1 MDRTRQLRGCAP
13 GRSRGGAAGKS
24 RLARLALGLLLL
36 PLCSLAAFGQT
47 LNVGVYQNPPKL
59 MLNEDGQMTGI
70 FGDLLNEIAA
80 REEWAIVPVPCEW
93 ELCMDLLG
101 SGQIDLLPDVAYS
114 ESRAE
119 SLDFHQVPAL
129 HGWSQIYQRD
139 GADIQSIPDL
149 AGKRVAVL
157 TGSIQ
162 EGYLHHLTDNF
173 GLAVIWLPVSS
184 YADGFALLASG
195 EADAVSTNHHYGDL
209 QTAQMKVEPT
219 PIAFQPAKLYFAS
232 PRGSH
237 PEALATI
244 DSYLSQWQT
253 APGSPYQK
261 IIKRWNPGQ
270 LTLMSIPTYI
280 FGVGALL
287 ATLLILALIF
297 NLLLRNRVNRR
308 TRELRDSERRLNTIL
323 NSVQAHIYI
332 KDNDLC
338 YQYANQKLC
347 DLLGKSEAE
356 VVGKRDD
363 ALFDASA
370 AQRRQRSDRDVLD
383 LGARTPSEEVCE
395 LCENGV
401 RRTFVSVKIPLRDA
415 KDNIYALCGID
426 TDITEYRNI
435 QKAIHQLAF
444 YDPLTELPNRSLL
457 LDRVRH
463 ALANQQQT
471 GFEGAL
477 LFIDLDNF
485 KNINDTLGHDQGDE
499 LLRQVSVRLNA
510 QLRPTDTLARPGGDE
525 FVLLLEGL
533 HQNLDQAADKA
544 KIVAQQT
551 IEQISLP
558 LSLDGVQHVT
568 TASIGIVMFCD
579 GQNNPEEL
587 LKRSELAMYEAKQG
601 GRNNLQFF
609 NPIMQAQANR
619 RASVEADLR
628 KAVERNQMA
637 LHVQPQVDQTGR
649 IQGMEALLRWTH
661 PTEGPIS
668 PASFIPIAESSGLI
682 VSLGEWV
689 LREACALLD
698 EWSQQPE
705 MAHLTLAVN
714 ISPRQFRH
722 AGFVDLVLGLLEQ
735 ARFSPHRLELEL
747 TESLLVEDIDVTGE
761 RMRVLGTHGVRFSLD
776 DFGTGYASLGYLKRL
791 PLYQLKIDQSF
802 VREVLTDPNDVAI
815 ISTIVAL
822 GNSLDLRVIAEG
834 VETEAQRDRLLELG
848 CMYYQ
853 GYYFGRPAPAARMLS
868 DG

>member
-1 MDRTRQLRGCAP
+1 MDNSRQAGIVAP
-13 GRSRGGAAGKS
+13 GQSRGGPLRRFTMAV
-24 RLARLALGLLLL
+24 LAWLALL
-36 PLCSLAAFGQT
+36 SLSIPAAHGQT
-47 LNVGVYQNPPKL
+47 LNVGVYHNPPKL
-59 MLNEDGQMTGI
+59 LLSESGEISGI
-70 FGDLLNEIAA
+70 FGDLLNDIAS
-80 REEWAIVPVPCEW
+80 REGWSITPVPCEW
-93 ELCMDLLG
+93 EHCLHLLG
-101 SGQIDLLPDVAYS
+101 AGQIDLMPDVAYS
-114 ESRAE
+114 DFRAGT
-119 SLDFHQVPAL
+119 LDFHQTPVL
-129 HGWSQIYQRD
+129 HSWSQIYQRKD
-139 GADIQSIPDL
+139 AGIESIPEL
-149 AGKRVAVL
+149 AEKRVAVL
-157 TGSIQ
+157 HGSIQ
-162 EGYLHHLTDNF
+162 EKYLHDLADNF
-173 GLAVIWLPVSS
+173 GIVVDWVPVGS
-184 YADGFALLASG
+184 YADAFALLARG
-195 EADAVSTNHHYGDL
+195 EIDALSTNRHFGEMQTVQL
-209 QTAQMKVEPT
+209 QIKPT
-219 PIAFQPAKLYFAS
+219 PIIFQPVKLYFA
-232 PRGSH
+232 GSQNRH
-237 PEALATI
+237 LAELAVI
-244 DSYLSQWQT
+244 DRYLSRWQT
-253 APGSPYQK
+253 LQGSPYQE
-261 IIKRWNPGQ
+261 IIKRWNSGQ
-270 LTLMSIPTYI
+270 LTFMSIPTYV

-287 ATLLILALIF
+287 ATLLIMALIF
-297 NLLLRNRVNRR
+297 NLLLRDRVNKR
-308 TRELRDSERRLNTIL
+308 TRELRDSERRLGTIL

-347 DLLGKSEAE
+347 DLLGKSEDE
-356 VVGKRDD
+356 ILGKKDD
-363 ALFDASA
+363 NLFDASA

-415 KDNIYALCGID
+415 KDNIYGLCGID

-544 KIVAQQT
+544 KIIAQQT
-551 IEQISLP
+551 IERISLP
-558 LSLDGVQHVT
+558 LPLDEIQHVT

-587 LKRSELAMYEAKQG
+587 LKRAELAMYEAKQG

-637 LHVQPQVDQTGR
+637 LHVQPQVDQTGS

-661 PTEGPIS
+661 PTEGSIS

-735 ARFSPHRLELEL
+735 ARFSPPRLELEL